1 MSHWSCPRRLF
12 VLAGLLVAAGVLGC
26 GHRPIQ
32 PPPLPVWV
40 FDTNRH
46 DHPPPRA
53 GIRGRSEASD
63 FVVAAL
69 QGAGLRFGTD
79 GTVRSLWQYLRSS
92 HQSVSPTTA
101 RPGDIVLFRVAPGES
116 GDPIPCDAPDR
127 VGIVSAVDPQG
138 KIGFV
143 EARDGRKLTS
153 YVDPIHPSLRRDAD
167 GNIHNSF
174 LRPVRAGDPFP
185 QPLLAGETLCAIS
198 RPWS

>member
-1 MSHWSCPRRLF
+1 MSHTPTFFL
-12 VLAGLLVAAGVLGC
+12 VLSLMIGSALPGC
-26 GHRPIQ
+26 GHQPAQ
-32 PPPLPVWV
+32 PPPLPIWV
-40 FDTNRH
+40 FDANRH
-46 DHPPPRA
+46 DHPPPRG

-79 GTVRSLWQYLRSS
+79 GTVRSLWQYLRSA
-92 HQSVSPTTA
+92 HRSVSPTSA
-101 RPGDIVLFRVAPGES
+101 RPGDIVLFRVTPGDA
-116 GDPIPCDAPDR
+116 GDPLPCDAPDR
-127 VGIVSAVDPQG
+127 VGIISAVDPQG

-153 YVDPIHPSLRRDAD
+153 YVDPAHPNLRRDPE
-167 GNIHNSF
+167 GRILNSF